1 MQNSLV
7 NSDSSTTFV
16 LLLLGIWQSW
26 WSFHWLCLF
35 HGLNSEVRG
44 VIAKDHYYPFSLSTL
59 SNFQYIQAL
68 KTKKLKIK
76 RWLTRERLVSCNL
89 WIRFLWFGPIAKHY
103 ILAFLI
109 LILWCFSKQN
119 FFWSVIDTRALQY
132 RCSQGILLYIY
143 IYIYHSYIIRNI
155 LNSGGF
161 TLPRIWI

>member
-16 LLLLGIWQSW
+16 LLPLGIWQSW

-76 RWLTRERLVSCNL
+76 RWLTRERLVSCNR

-119 FFWSVIDTRALQY
+119 FFWSVIDTRALQ
-132 RCSQGILLYIY
+132 QGFQTRTVHWTVKGRGSRVLR
-143 IYIYHSYIIRNI
+143 SDRGRTGVEPWWRN
-155 LNSGGF
+155 N
-161 TLPRIWI
+161 